1 MMLKEISKYWT
12 SSSGSYDKVIQTQFR
27 SKRTVA
33 LWKSLLVEGMG
44 ESPGQ
49 KVLDVG
55 TGPGFFSILLSQM
68 GHKPTAVDASSGMIE
83 RATGNFRHFGC
94 EVPAYVGD
102 AANLQAEADNSY
114 DAVVCRDVVWTLPEP
129 QKAYAEWYRIL
140 KPGGVLIAFD
150 GNYMYK
156 ESRSLKH
163 RLWYALSWV
172 LILVTERRV
181 RQRRQEDRSLLSG
194 LPFVRVLRP
203 EADEEVL
210 RAAGFTTVNVRRNYI
225 PAAALPLQYLKY
237 GHQNVNRFMIVAKKE
252 SSHKN

>member
-1 MMLKEISKYWT
+1 MLKKISKYWT
-12 SSSGSYDKVIQTQFR
+12 SSSSSYDKVIQTQFR
-27 SKRTVA
+27 SKKTVA

-44 ESPGQ
+44 ECSGQ
-49 KVLDVG
+49 RVLDVG

-83 RATGNFRHFGC
+83 RATGNFRHFGY

-102 AANLQAEADNSY
+102 AAHLQAEADNSF

-129 QKAYAEWYRIL
+129 QRAYAEWFRIL
-140 KPGGVLIAFD
+140 KPGGVLIVFD
-150 GNYMYK
+150 GNYMYQ
-156 ESRSLKH
+156 ESRSLMH

-181 RQRRQEDRSLLSG
+181 RQRNQEDRSLLNG

-203 EADEEVL
+203 EADEGAL
-210 RAAGFTTVNVRRNYI
+210 KAAGFADFHIRRNYI
-225 PAAALPLQYLKY
+225 PATALPLHYLKY
-237 GHQNVNRFMIVAKKE
+237 GHQNINRFMIIAKKE
-252 SSHKN
+252 AFDTK